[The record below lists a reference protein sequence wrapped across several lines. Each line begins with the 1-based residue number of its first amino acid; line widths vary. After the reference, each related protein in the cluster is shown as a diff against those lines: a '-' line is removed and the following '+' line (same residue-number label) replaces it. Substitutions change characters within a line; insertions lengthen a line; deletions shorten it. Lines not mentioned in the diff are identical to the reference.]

1 MAKRPPSSTKRP
13 QPSSSGNLQSFVWI
27 ASSAGGVLGNLLG
40 GIFIGQFSPQFMF
53 LIFCLLL
60 ALQFFITILVHESS
74 LGLPKNPS
82 GGIRKQISELVI
94 AGTRKTPISP
104 ESLTVPL
111 EWVTFPSSMAFK
123 RHEASS
129 LSLSRSRRS
138 NESKDQTLPPLV
150 RHLSHLH
157 SKGWTSLV
165 IGSSHCARARK
176 LGPCRPKV
184 VATTLSLSRKDFFV
198 ALCFRAQGL
207 FVALPCIRLW
217 SSKQIPSAKVRT
229 MWERVL
235 DLILVVL
242 YMKHNASPDL
252 RPLMKASFNL
262 AIDSCYCSV
271 SSTPSLLE
279 STTGSTLM
287 VEPLRMVL
295 PDQNQEVST
304 PSTIIVEA
312 NVSSVVAF
320 NTTIGEVVPS
330 AQETKAATNETSII
344 SDVVAPAPLSGLVF
358 DPLVSTAKTPAKFGP
373 TAPTPPIVAD
383 VDIVIAEDVSYED
396 LPPTSTSLPADV

>member
-1 MAKRPPSSTKRP
+1 MSPSHLSFSL
-13 QPSSSGNLQSFVWI
+13 SSSLSLPFSPAPASAITLSSPFSRTLNPQTPTWLLKDTRHPLCLCLGLVAQTKAKIGPCRHWSDI
-27 ASSAGGVLGNLLG
+27 AHTCTLKVGPRSCLEAHTLLVLVLGNLDLVVV
-40 GIFIGQFSPQFMF
+40 
-53 LIFCLLL
+53 
-60 ALQFFITILVHESS
+60 ALSS
-74 LGLPKNPS
+74 L
-82 GGIRKQISELVI
+82 RKARHCGCYVF
-94 AGTRKTPISP
+94 
-104 ESLTVPL
+104 
-111 EWVTFPSSMAFK
+111 VT
-123 RHEASS
+123 
-129 LSLSRSRRS
+129 
-138 NESKDQTLPPLV
+138 Q
-150 RHLSHLH
+150 
-157 SKGWTSLV
+157 G
-165 IGSSHCARARK
+165 
-176 LGPCRPKV
+176 PKV
-184 VATTLSLSRKDFFV
+184 VATTLSLSRKDFFI
-198 ALCFRAQGL
+198 ALCFKAQGL
-207 FVALPCIRLW
+207 FR
-217 SSKQIPSAKVRT
+217 IPRAKVRT

-242 YMKHNASPDL
+242 YMKHNASPGL

-287 VEPLRMVL
+287 VEPLRMVF
-295 PDQNQEVST
+295 PYQNQEIST

-330 AQETKAATNETSII
+330 AQETKVATNETSII

-383 VDIVIAEDVSYED
+383 VDIVTAEDVSYED
-396 LPPTSTSLPADV
+396 LPPTSTSLPADVKLVIMEATSWKLHLILLHFAFIRLRN